1 MYYYYDCLLNFQE
14 DNYLYDFYEWEESDE
29 VDFIK
34 KIPLFKI
41 NTDTFHELLMN
52 KVKFQEELLNEI
64 KDKTILKDSK
74 KSLMYAFLVSDSK
87 DSLALEL
94 NEDGVVISRSKLLL
108 NDEINLNEISFTM
121 KEFPLK
127 YKVLKKYESR
137 KNIRQIE
144 EIKKLISCE
153 IDTLYELKNISKLKY
168 LYYEWFNILSNNVEK
183 IVLDMKKDLTNSYN
197 ENQERIYN
205 LIKKSYHKV
214 N

>member
-1 MYYYYDCLLNFQE
+1 
-14 DNYLYDFYEWEESDE
+14 
-29 VDFIK
+29 
-34 KIPLFKI
+34 
-41 NTDTFHELLMN
+41 
-52 KVKFQEELLNEI
+52 
-64 KDKTILKDSK
+64 
-74 KSLMYAFLVSDSK
+74 MYAFLVSDSK